1 MSTKTIVDLRNKLF
15 DVIDEL
21 SNKEKPMDIEL
32 AKAICEAAQVIINS
46 AKAESQYIQV
56 AGGRS
61 SGFIGQQGNVP
72 QKLIG

>member
-1 MSTKTIVDLRNKLF
+1 MSERTIVDLRNKLF
-15 DVIDEL
+15 DVIDGL
-21 SNKEKPMDIEL
+21 SSQKMDIET
-32 AKAICEAAQVIINS
+32 ANAICEAAQVIINS